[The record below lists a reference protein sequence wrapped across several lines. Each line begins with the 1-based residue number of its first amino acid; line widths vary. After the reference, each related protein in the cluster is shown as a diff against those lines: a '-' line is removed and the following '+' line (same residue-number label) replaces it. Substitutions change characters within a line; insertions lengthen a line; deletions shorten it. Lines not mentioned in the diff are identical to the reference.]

1 MRKLTIRITGVLL
14 CLLLLCGVFP
24 ASAEEDALP
33 APTWVQVSLN
43 SDGSKNVTI
52 TTPTYMLDL
61 IDFYEYSMDGGF
73 TWQTLSDPTG
83 GEFRI
88 ADSCEFVLRYK
99 SGETTSESYRTTIE
113 INKVTAVTS
122 NSTGITLLIPRDSD
136 TPTDVTLSAYEII
149 NGKDYSAVQNTLGA
163 NKPFLLFHVTIMRN
177 NKVYSS
183 AAEKLWYFP
192 TRELD
197 VRYAKLY
204 HVTNDGELI
213 PVASEPEMNV
223 LRVTT
228 ADTGLFAVVEDKTF
242 SPGDVNGDAK
252 VTASDARLAL
262 RLAAKLETLS
272 ANAQTAADVNGDGF
286 VTPEDARFIL
296 RVAAGLEQI

>member
-33 APTWVQVSLN
+33 APTWVQISLN
-43 SDGSKNVTI
+43 TDGSKNVTI

-61 IDFYEYSMDGGF
+61 VDFYEYSMDGGF
-73 TWQTLSDPTG
+73 TWQTLNEPTG
-83 GEFRI
+83 GESLI

-99 SGETTSESYRTTIE
+99 SGETTSESYRTTVE
-113 INKVTAVTS
+113 INKVTTVTS
-122 NSTGITLLIPRDSD
+122 SSTGITLLIPRDSD

-149 NGKDYSAVQNTLGA
+149 SGKDYATVQNALGA

-183 AAEKLWYFP
+183 ATEKLWYFP
-192 TRELD
+192 TRALD

-213 PVASEPEMNV
+213 PIASEPEMNV
-223 LRVTT
+223 LRVST
-228 ADTGLFAVVEDKTF
+228 ADTGLFAVVEDKNF
-242 SPGDVNGDAK
+242 SPGDVSGDAK

-272 ANAQTAADVNGDGF
+272 ENAQQAADVNSDGF
-286 VTPEDARFIL
+286 ITPEDARFIL
-296 RVAAGLEQI
+296 RVVAGLEPI

>member
-1 MRKLTIRITGVLL
+1 MRKLTIRMTSVLL

-43 SDGSKNVTI
+43 TDGSKNVTI
-52 TTPTYMLDL
+52 TTPTYMLDFV
-61 IDFYEYSMDGGF
+61 DFYEYSMDGGF

-83 GEFRI
+83 GEFLI
-88 ADSCEFVLRYK
+88 ADSCEFVLRYQ
-99 SGETTSESYRTTIE
+99 SGETTSESYRTTVE

-122 NSTGITLLIPRDSD
+122 SSTGITLLIPRGSD

-149 NGKDYSAVQNTLGA
+149 SGKDYATVQNALGE

-183 AAEKLWYFP
+183 ATEKLWYFP

-197 VRYAKLY
+197 VRYATLY
-204 HVTNDGELI
+204 HVTSDGKLI

-228 ADTGLFAVVEDKTF
+228 AYTGLFAVVEDKTF
-242 SPGDVNGDAK
+242 SPGDVDGDAI

-262 RLAAKLETLS
+262 RFAAKLEILTQD
-272 ANAQTAADVNGDGF
+272 AQTAADINGDGS

>member
-1 MRKLTIRITGVLL
+1 MRQLTIRITSVLL
-14 CLLLLCGVFP
+14 CLLLLCGVFS
-24 ASAEEDALP
+24 ASAEEESLP
-33 APTWVQVSLN
+33 APTWVQISLN
-43 SDGSKNVTI
+43 TDGSKNMTI

-61 IDFYEYSMDGGF
+61 IDCYEYSMDGGF
-73 TWQTLSDPTG
+73 TWETLSDPTG
-83 GEFRI
+83 GEFLVT
-88 ADSCEFVLRYK
+88 DSCEFVLRYK
-99 SGETTSESYRTTIE
+99 SGETTSECYRTTVE
-113 INKVTAVTS
+113 INKVTAITS
-122 NSTGITLLIPRDSD
+122 SSTGITLLIPRDSD

-149 NGKDYSAVQNTLGA
+149 SGKDYSAVQNTLGE

-177 NKVYSS
+177 NKVYSTDT
-183 AAEKLWYFP
+183 EKLWYFP

-204 HVTNDGELI
+204 HMTNDGELI

-242 SPGDVNGDAK
+242 SPGDVSGDAQ

-262 RLAAKLETLS
+262 RFAAKLETLS
-272 ANAQTAADVNGDGF
+272 EDAQTAADINGDGA

-296 RVAAGLEQI
+296 RVAAGLEHI